1 MASPDNSKA
10 VLSIGLML
18 AALSLAAIVS
28 PAIVSSSSPSGK
40 AYKEV
45 VLHSFTLPPDGA
57 NPTAGLVLD
66 ESGNLYGVS
75 FRGGAHHG
83 GCVFK
88 VDASGQETV
97 LYSFSNGGQEGR
109 FPRGSLARDLAGNLF
124 GTTSAGGTA
133 GLGVVFKV
141 DSTGQESVLHSFIG
155 SPTDGA
161 SPFGGLILDSAGN
174 LYGTTTSGGTSNFG
188 TIFKVDAAGSETV
201 LYSFSGYPD
210 GANPFGGLARDE
222 SGNLYGTTFYG
233 GSYERCGGFGCGT
246 VFKLDVTG
254 KERVLHSFTSFDGNW
269 PYAGLVLDT
278 SGFLYGTAQEGG
290 AHSSGTVFKLD
301 TTGKFTTL
309 FSFTGGADGGRP
321 FAGVVRDDA
330 GNLYG
335 TTSRGGTTDSG
346 VVFELSPAR
355 KQTVLHSFTGLTD
368 GAYPFAGVIADTA
381 GNLYGTTEG
390 GDPWRAGVVFKLAP

>member
-1 MASPDNSKA
+1 MANRRS
-10 VLSIGLML
+10 SIPAIPLQLAL
-18 AALSLAAIVS
+18 AALGLAAIVS
-28 PAIVSSSSPSGK
+28 PAIVRPSSPS
-40 AYKEV
+40 AETYTEL

-66 ESGNLYGVS
+66 ESGNLYGTT
-75 FRGGAHHG
+75 FRGGGHHSG
-83 GCVFK
+83 SVFK
-88 VDASGQETV
+88 VDATGQETV
-97 LYSFSNGGQEGR
+97 LHSFSRAGLEGR
-109 FPRGSLARDLAGNLF
+109 FPRGGLARDLAGNLF
-124 GTTSAGGTA
+124 GTTSAGGSS

-141 DSTGQESVLHSFIG
+141 DSTGRESVLHSFTG

-161 SPFGGLILDSAGN
+161 SPYAGLILDSAGN
-174 LYGTTTSGGTSNFG
+174 LYGTTTSGGASNFG
-188 TIFKVDAAGSETV
+188 TVFKVDAAGKETV
-201 LYSFSGYPD
+201 LYSFLGYPD
-210 GANPFGGLARDE
+210 GANPFGGLARDR

-246 VFKLDVTG
+246 VFKLDATG
-254 KERVLHSFTSFDGNW
+254 SEKVLHSFTSYDGNW

-290 AHSSGTVFKLD
+290 AHSSGTVFKLN
-301 TTGKFTTL
+301 TSGKFTLL

-321 FAGVVRDDA
+321 FAGVVLDDA

-346 VVFELSPAR
+346 VVFELSTDR
-355 KQTVLHSFTGLTD
+355 KETVLHSFTGLTD
-368 GAYPFAGVIADTA
+368 GAYPFAGVTADTA

-390 GDPWRAGVVFKLAP
+390 GDPWRAGVVFKLSP